1 VRGVL
6 AAVTDRLGEDQV
18 GGLRDPKDDIWGHT
32 RVHLQA
38 AASERRAALV
48 ETLGTWA
55 LGLGRGRRVRMLMCL
70 WQESSSLWERSVAYR
85 TIQAVA
91 DAAVSITGPDRPEHD
106 WEAVAWCAVAGAF
119 GLMPADGAVFRETNL
134 SRASSL
140 AVAAR
145 DAAATAARIRDGLT
159 AARLKLEA
167 APGADGDAGVIRDGL
182 IVMARSAGHAH
193 SCYSA
198 LVPVADSLAEFV
210 DWLAAAPRPAASQL
224 RSVDR
229 APGSRPLALERAPLI
244 SIRDALARLSE
255 VISAVGAYTQSVL
268 EPWEHLLSELEALVS
283 GPDQQ
288 SAACVFI
295 PRRVWIR
302 YCFPFAVEEDGQR
315 SRDLLYPS
323 AAGQA
328 PDGIGRHFLS
338 WRLQAEFDA
347 LLGPG
352 QLTVSEPVNLA
363 QTEFFQ
369 TRAAGQGLY
378 GGIRIGLPDLELIT
392 DAEPG
397 GNHGG
402 PGYQVWLDLNRMG
415 NFCLCV
421 ESREPRED
429 VPPHELY
436 RVLRAGTVYAYGEAV
451 ALAAPPGMRARQG
464 PPAWDNLH
472 AFARDVI
479 RAAADAYFW
488 ADEQPRADK
497 QSRNG
502 AAVAPY
508 VRGSLHEVVVMQTD
522 GPLGVQSEEI
532 ADSLDRAVG
541 GRILFRSALRPA
553 ATLDE
558 WVRFPPLQRAGKQ
571 HQEAPVVTA
580 SELGLVGDWFI
591 HAAETTVFGVVAT
604 PAWLRDMY
612 PEVAQFA
619 SSWSPL
625 LQLWNKRLERAISET
640 RPARTPAADPA
651 DIRKIEQQ
659 VRRHLTQVNSEE
671 LCSNL
676 VYRRF
681 LDELLEAVGVSRLER
696 ELEAQLKAAEQLTD
710 WFRAQEEQR
719 GARRRDKLLFFIAIL
734 GVFSLADFLSL
745 IDTTRLRWNW
755 GFIRL
760 TVDGPWQVWFVL
772 VAFIVT
778 LTAGL
783 IIMGAPGWLRQRLA
797 RLASRRRRRPGA

>member
-1 VRGVL
+1 M
-6 AAVTDRLGEDQV
+6 
-18 GGLRDPKDDIWGHT
+18 
-32 RVHLQA
+32 
-38 AASERRAALV
+38 
-48 ETLGTWA
+48 ETL
-55 LGLGRGRRVRMLMCL
+55 
-70 WQESSSLWERSVAYR
+70 
-85 TIQAVA
+85 A
-91 DAAVSITGPDRPEHD
+91 DAAGNIAGSDPPEAG
-106 WEAVAWCAVAGAF
+106 WESVAWCAVADAF
-119 GLMPADGAVFRETNL
+119 RLMPADGAVFRETNL

-140 AVAAR
+140 AVAAGH
-145 DAAATAARIRDGLT
+145 AAATAVQIRDGLA
-159 AARLKLEA
+159 AARLELEA
-167 APGADGDAGVIRDGL
+167 APGRGSDVGVIRDGL
-182 IVMARSAGHAH
+182 IVIARSADHAY
-193 SCYSA
+193 SYYSA
-198 LVPVADSLAEFV
+198 LIPVADSLAEFE

-224 RSVDR
+224 RSMDL
-229 APGSRPLALERAPLI
+229 AGGSRPLPLGRTPLI
-244 SIRDALARLSE
+244 SIRDSLARLGDL
-255 VISAVGAYTQSVL
+255 IPGVGAYTRSVL
-268 EPWEHLLSELEALVS
+268 EPWEYLLSELEALVS
-283 GPDQQ
+283 GADQK
-288 SAACVFI
+288 SAVSVFI

-315 SRDLLYPS
+315 SRDLLYPKV
-323 AAGQA
+323 AQQV
-328 PDGIGRHFLS
+328 PDGSGRHFLS
-338 WRLQAEFDA
+338 WRLQTELDA
-347 LLGPG
+347 LLGSG
-352 QLTVSEPVNLA
+352 QLAVSEPVNLA

-369 TRAAGQGLY
+369 TQGGGEGLY

-392 DAEPG
+392 DVEPG
-397 GNHGG
+397 SSHRG

-436 RVLRAGTVYAYGEAV
+436 RLLRAGTMYAFGEAV
-451 ALAAPPGMRARQG
+451 ALASPPGMRVSQAL
-464 PPAWDNLH
+464 PTWDYLH

-488 ADEQPRADK
+488 VDEQPPADK
-497 QSRNG
+497 QSRNA

-508 VRGSLHEVVVMQTD
+508 VRGSLHEVVVVQTD
-522 GPLGVQSEEI
+522 GALGVQSEEI

-541 GRILFRSALRPA
+541 GRILLGSALRPA

-571 HQEAPVVTA
+571 HGEAPVVTA
-580 SELGLVGDWFI
+580 SELGLAGDWFI
-591 HAAETTVFGVVAT
+591 HTGETTVFGVVAS

-625 LQLWNKRLERAISET
+625 LQLWNKRLERAVSEL
-640 RPARTPAADPA
+640 RPARAPAADPA

-659 VRRHLTQVNSEE
+659 VRRHLAQINSEE
-671 LCSNL
+671 LCANL
-676 VYRRF
+676 FYRRF

-734 GVFSLADFLSL
+734 GVFSLADFLGL
-745 IDTTRLRWNW
+745 VDTTGLQWNW
-755 GFIRL
+755 EFIKL
-760 TVDGPWQVWFVL
+760 TVDGPWQVWLVL

-783 IIMGAPGWLRQRLA
+783 VIMGAPGWLRHRLA
-797 RLASRRRRRPGA
+797 RLAHGRRRRPGQPR